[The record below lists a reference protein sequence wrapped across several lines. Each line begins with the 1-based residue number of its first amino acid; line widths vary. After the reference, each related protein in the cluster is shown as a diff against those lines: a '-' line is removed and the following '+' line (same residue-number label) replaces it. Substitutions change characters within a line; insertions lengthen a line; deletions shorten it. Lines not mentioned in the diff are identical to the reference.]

1 VNTGVQGDSKAF
13 LRYFLGTDA
22 MTTLRI
28 GTTLLIV
35 KYLTNNHGNPY
46 YQRRIP
52 DDLQARFGKKKF
64 SIPLDANKGSAAFQ
78 AQRLAK
84 SHDALFKAL
93 RADPNMALSEEK
105 CIDPPVFAQVRLL
118 I

>member
-1 VNTGVQGDSKAF
+1 
-13 LRYFLGTDA
+13 